1 MIICS
6 FSNLSCMRSGFFIIA
21 ILLAVVLLTAGCSMV
36 TGGLSDTSWKL
47 IAYEGDGGEM
57 VRADAYATLH
67 FSGEGK
73 VSGTAGCNSYS
84 SDYRAGE
91 REIVFSSPAT
101 TLIYCPGE
109 GVMEQEGRFLY
120 LLEQVRSYRI
130 DGDILMMYGAGGREI
145 LVAGK
150 LR

>member
-1 MIICS
+1 M
-6 FSNLSCMRSGFFIIA
+6 FAIA
-21 ILLAVVLLTAGCSMV
+21 ILLAAVLVTAGCSV
-36 TGGLSDTSWKL
+36 VAGGLSGTSWRL
-47 IAYEGDGGEM
+47 VAYEKDDGEM

-67 FSGEGK
+67 FSDEGK

-84 SDYRAGE
+84 AEYRGGGDQLV
-91 REIVFSSPAT
+91 ISSPAS
-101 TLIYCPGE
+101 TLMYCPGE

-120 LLEQVRSYRI
+120 LLEEVRSYQI
-130 DGDILMMYGAGGREI
+130 DGDILMMYGADDREI